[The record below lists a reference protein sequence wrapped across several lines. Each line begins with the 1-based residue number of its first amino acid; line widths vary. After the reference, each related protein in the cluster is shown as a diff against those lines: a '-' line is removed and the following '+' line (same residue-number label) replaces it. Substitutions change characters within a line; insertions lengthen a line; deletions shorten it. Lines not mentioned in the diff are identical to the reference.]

1 MGTNRI
7 AHWRTAKGE
16 NTMIVELG
24 YPIFAGMPVYPGLP
38 QVEVTPRERI
48 QNGDPWNGSILSIYL
63 HAGTHADAP
72 WHYLD
77 DAFGIDQIPAENF
90 IYNHPLLVSP
100 DCGPGSLIS
109 VQDLQA
115 AGDNLYEADALFFN
129 TGYWRYRK
137 SDFLYYGTNFPT
149 LSPEAAV
156 FIQEKLPKVKAV
168 AIDTLSIENLAQG
181 NSNGYQTH
189 RTLLNPEPGTNR
201 TIVILEDYN
210 PEPVIG
216 RAMKFAVATPLRIQ
230 GRDATPINI
239 FAGIS

>member
-115 AGDNLYEADALFFN
+115 AGDDLYEADALFFN
-129 TGYWRYRK
+129 TGY
-137 SDFLYYGTNFPT
+137 
-149 LSPEAAV
+149 
-156 FIQEKLPKVKAV
+156 
-168 AIDTLSIENLAQG
+168 
-181 NSNGYQTH
+181 
-189 RTLLNPEPGTNR
+189 
-201 TIVILEDYN
+201 
-210 PEPVIG
+210 
-216 RAMKFAVATPLRIQ
+216 
-230 GRDATPINI
+230 
-239 FAGIS
+239 